1 MGILGFGNS
10 SKQNQDYTKS
20 NNEANK
26 KKMIYLKK
34 KN

>member
-1 MGILGFGNS
+1 MGIFGFGKA
-10 SKQNQDYTKS
+10 SKQNQDYTNS
-20 NNEANK
+20 NNEAKK